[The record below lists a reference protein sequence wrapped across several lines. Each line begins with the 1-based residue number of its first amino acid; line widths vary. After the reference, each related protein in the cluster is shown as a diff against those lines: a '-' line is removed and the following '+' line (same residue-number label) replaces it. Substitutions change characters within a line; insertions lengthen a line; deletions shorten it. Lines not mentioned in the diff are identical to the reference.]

1 MSDEPKRESGRRKN
15 WDASGEASDPEA
27 LFDDPMGEIE
37 EEDDAPEGAAEK
49 AQPMPR
55 DPADIIQALNEE
67 NTELKNKVLTVLA
80 DMENLR
86 RRTER
91 EIKDARQYAVAN
103 FARDMLAV
111 SDNLFRALQA
121 IPAEARASADE
132 TLKNLLEGVE
142 LTDRDLQNKLTK
154 NGVVKLSPEGEK
166 FDPNFHQAMFEVQN
180 PDVVNGTVI
189 QVMQDG
195 YKIGERVLRPA
206 MVGVSRGG
214 PKVAAAPEESAR
226 EAERQDPGVTVDRTV

>member
-1 MSDEPKRESGRRKN
+1 MSNDPKRESGRRKN
-15 WDASGEASDPEA
+15 WDASGDSTDPEA
-27 LFDDPMGEIE
+27 LFDDPMREAE
-37 EEDDAPEGAAEK
+37 EEDDSFDEAVEK
-49 AQPMPR
+49 PQPMPR

-67 NTELKNKVLTVLA
+67 NTELKNKVLSVLA

-121 IPAEARASADE
+121 IPADARAGADE

-154 NGVVKLSPEGEK
+154 NGVMKLSPEGEK

-180 PDVVNGTVI
+180 PDVPNGTVV

-195 YKIGERVLRPA
+195 YKIGDRVLRPA

-214 PKVAAAPEESAR
+214 PKGVAGTEAK
-226 EAERQDPGVTVDRTV
+226 EAERQDPGVTIDRTV